1 MNEATTLLASL
12 VLNTKTSSRLEQ
24 PQGNHAFSILAKV
37 MQDPEFAPKKMEKYF
52 KGLFGVL
59 LTEHGAEIWRYA
71 EQWTIDLSQ
80 PGEIERKIEECVWT
94 ATIIYGIG
102 AWSNV
107 NGFRAD
113 FFLYVAPL

>member
-1 MNEATTLLASL
+1 
-12 VLNTKTSSRLEQ
+12 
-24 PQGNHAFSILAKV
+24 

-52 KGLFGVL
+52 KGLFNVL
-59 LTEHGAEIWRYA
+59 LTDHGAEIWRYA

-94 ATIIYGIG
+94 ATILYGIG
-102 AWSNV
+102 AWNNV

-113 FFLYVAPL
+113 FFLYVAPLRS